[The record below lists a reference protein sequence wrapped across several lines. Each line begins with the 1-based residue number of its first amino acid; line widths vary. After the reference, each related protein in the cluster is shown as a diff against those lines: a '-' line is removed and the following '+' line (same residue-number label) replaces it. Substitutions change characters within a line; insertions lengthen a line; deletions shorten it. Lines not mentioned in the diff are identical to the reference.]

1 MITDDDSMVRHD
13 ICRHNYA
20 VERGLV
26 VGCCGHP
33 HYYYRPYY
41 TTDRF
46 RSPSSCM
53 VSDEPFPCRANLHK
67 WGLVLSPSCDCGQRQ
82 TMNHIVDTCPLTK
95 FEGGLNL
102 LDEADVIWLESTA
115 TAALEK

>member
-1 MITDDDSMVRHD
+1 MITDDNSMVRHD

-41 TTDRF
+41 PTGWWRGTVVER
-46 RSPSSCM
+46 RSLAGELSLSSAR
-53 VSDEPFPCRANLHK
+53 PA
-67 WGLVLSPSCDCGQRQ
+67 
-82 TMNHIVDTCPLTK
+82 
-95 FEGGLNL
+95 
-102 LDEADVIWLESTA
+102 ADG
-115 TAALEK
+115 